1 MNIYQYSSNE
11 DQKSNIIAS
20 HVPHVAYIFEL
31 HQLKEVFGK
40 RLGLLIYF
48 SLFLTQNDHTVLVQQ
63 IWEQNSNR

>member
-1 MNIYQYSSNE
+1 MKI
-11 DQKSNIIAS
+11 KSQVS
-20 HVPHVAYIFEL
+20 LVLMCHMYIFEL

-40 RLGLLIYF
+40 QLGLLINF